1 MESSVDWCEGNY
13 VMSNYI
19 AEYYN
24 TITGIFIAISAV
36 FFRYKQPEV
45 FENVKYGRHFYKIYN
60 LLFLTSI
67 GTVLFHGT
75 LMFPFQLLDEL
86 PMLYIAIEYT
96 NILLTFYTNNKK
108 NFLFKID
115 SSIIKTL
122 RLLKK
127 TIYFIPLSYY
137 FGNIFQIL
145 HFHFLLKCFETMI
158 LYLLY
163 NISLET
169 NKIGYIKISENNS
182 DNVTDNMTDNMTNIS
197 VFKNKIINF
206 LQIKK
211 DKSYYTKC
219 GILIYSTSI
228 FIWVFENMFCSHV
241 QRYQLHAIWHI
252 MSSIGIYHLNNIML
266 CYAKIDDTK

>member
-1 MESSVDWCEGNY
+1 MKSTVDWCEQNY
-13 VMSNYI
+13 AMSNYI

-24 TITGIFIAISAV
+24 TITGIFIAIFAV
-36 FFRYKQPEV
+36 IFRYKQQEI
-45 FENVKYGRHFYKIYN
+45 FNNIKYATYFYNIYN

-67 GTVLFHGT
+67 GTILFHGT

-96 NILLTFYTNNKK
+96 NILLTFYKNNKK
-108 NFLFKID
+108 NLLFKID
-115 SSIIKTL
+115 HNIIKVL

-127 TIYFIPLSYY
+127 TIYLIPLSYY

-145 HFHFLLKCFETMI
+145 HFHFILKCFEAMI

-169 NKIGYIKISENNS
+169 NKVGFIKISENN
-182 DNVTDNMTDNMTNIS
+182 NKTTDINI
-197 VFKNKIINF
+197 FKNKIDKF

-219 GILIYSTSI
+219 GIVIYSTSI
-228 FIWVFENMFCSHV
+228 FIWAFENMFCNYV
-241 QRYQLHAIWHI
+241 QKYQLHAIWHI
-252 MSSIGIYHLNNIML
+252 MSSVGIYYLNNIMS
-266 CYAKIDDTK
+266 CYVKIDDTK